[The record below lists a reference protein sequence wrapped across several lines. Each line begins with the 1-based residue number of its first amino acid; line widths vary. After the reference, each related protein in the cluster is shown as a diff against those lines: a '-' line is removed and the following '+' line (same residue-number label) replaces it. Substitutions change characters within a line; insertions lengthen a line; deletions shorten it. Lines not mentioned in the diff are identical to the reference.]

1 MDEGLFEDVGVFDF
15 DELANHLLEQGQDVS
30 PSALHGCLT
39 GLLCGGAGTEAEIGL
54 DALAQSM
61 DLVVHGEL
69 AELMLQLYGVTA
81 AALEDETFS
90 FHPLLPDDEV
100 EIDERTEALASWA
113 QGFLTG
119 YAHIS
124 AKMGKDAALSED
136 SSEVLR
142 DIGAM
147 AEASVSDE
155 DTGDEAEGSYMEL
168 VEYLRFGVLNIFMD
182 CYVGES
188 GNAPQDPQ
196 QLH

>member
-1 MDEGLFEDVGVFDF
+1 MKHSHFIRCYRTMKWRST
-15 DELANHLLEQGQDVS
+15 N
-30 PSALHGCLT
+30 
-39 GLLCGGAGTEAEIGL
+39 
-54 DALAQSM
+54 AQKRWR
-61 DLVVHGEL
+61 LG
-69 AELMLQLYGVTA
+69 
-81 AALEDETFS
+81 
-90 FHPLLPDDEV
+90 
-100 EIDERTEALASWA
+100 RK
-113 QGFLTG
+113 GFLPATL
-119 YAHIS
+119 IS
-124 AKMGKDAALSED
+124 VPRWARTPALSED